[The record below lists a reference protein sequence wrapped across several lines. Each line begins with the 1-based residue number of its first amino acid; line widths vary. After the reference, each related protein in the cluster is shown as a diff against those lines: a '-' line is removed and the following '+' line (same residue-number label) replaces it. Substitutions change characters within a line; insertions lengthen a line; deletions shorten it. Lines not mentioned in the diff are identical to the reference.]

1 MKKNNVLSLIII
13 LIAIFVSSFKISV
26 MAKETNSIAKGMV
39 VIEGN
44 SGDVLYSKNE
54 NLELPMASTTKIVT
68 AIVAIENSSDLGEK
82 FGVSEKA
89 IGIEGTSIYLKS
101 GEKLSLRE
109 LLYGLILA
117 SGNDCAIAI
126 AEHIA
131 GLDNF
136 VGLMNEFASNLG
148 LKHTNFKNPHGLD
161 EDGHYT
167 SAYDLSIMT
176 AYALKN
182 PIFREIVSTER
193 MVIEKNDLYQAR
205 YLKHK
210 NRLLFTDENCIGV
223 KTGFT
228 DNAGRCLVNAHEENG
243 LQIISVV
250 LNCQPMF
257 EECDRLTKLAMSEYM
272 MKEFWNTIQLIF
284 TGIGGWLGY
293 FLGGWDGLLYALIAF
308 VVIDYLTGV
317 MCAIN
322 DKTLSSEVG
331 FKGICRKVLIFLLVG
346 IAHILDVNVIGSGG
360 VLRTAVIFF
369 YISNEGVSLLENA
382 AHLGLPVPEKIK
394 VVLEQLHDR
403 SESKEE

>member
-68 AIVAIENSSDLGEK
+68 AIVAIENSSDLDEK
-82 FGVSEKA
+82 FVVSEKA

-136 VGLMNEFASNLG
+136 VVLMNEFASNLG

-272 MKEFWNTIQLIF
+272 MKEFILPYNFVSNVEIDKSPKTEIGIITI
-284 TGIGGWLGY
+284 
-293 FLGGWDGLLYALIAF
+293 A
-308 VVIDYLTGV
+308 
-317 MCAIN
+317 
-322 DKTLSSEVG
+322 G
-331 FKGICRKVLIFLLVG
+331 FKKPILKSEENEYEVKYILPDRLVAPIELNQGVGSVQVLYKG
-346 IAHILDVNVIGSGG
+346 DVIYQGELITIEDAQNNDMKYLFDNI
-360 VLRTAVIFF
+360 IDKWF
-369 YISNEGVSLLENA
+369 
-382 AHLGLPVPEKIK
+382 
-394 VVLEQLHDR
+394 
-403 SESKEE
+403 

>member
-68 AIVAIENSSDLGEK
+68 AIVAIENSSDLDEK
-82 FGVSEKA
+82 FVVSEKA

-272 MKEFWNTIQLIF
+272 MKEFILPYN
-284 TGIGGWLGY
+284 
-293 FLGGWDGLLYALIAF
+293 F
-308 VVIDYLTGV
+308 VSNVEIDKSS
-317 MCAIN
+317 
-322 DKTLSSEVG
+322 KTEVG
-331 FKGICRKVLIFLLVG
+331 IITIAGFKKPILKSEENEYEVKYILPDRLVAPIELNQGVGSVQVLYKG
-346 IAHILDVNVIGSGG
+346 DVIYQGELITIEDAQNNDMKYLFDNI
-360 VLRTAVIFF
+360 IDKWF
-369 YISNEGVSLLENA
+369 
-382 AHLGLPVPEKIK
+382 
-394 VVLEQLHDR
+394 
-403 SESKEE
+403 

>member
-68 AIVAIENSSDLGEK
+68 AIVAIENSSDLDEK
-82 FGVSEKA
+82 FVVSEKA

-272 MKEFWNTIQLIF
+272 MKEFVLPYNFVSNVEIDKSPKTEIGIITI
-284 TGIGGWLGY
+284 
-293 FLGGWDGLLYALIAF
+293 A
-308 VVIDYLTGV
+308 
-317 MCAIN
+317 
-322 DKTLSSEVG
+322 G
-331 FKGICRKVLIFLLVG
+331 FKKSILKSEENEYEVKYILPDRLVAPIELNQGVGSVQVLYKG
-346 IAHILDVNVIGSGG
+346 DVIYQGELITIEDAQNNDMKYLFDNI
-360 VLRTAVIFF
+360 IDKWF
-369 YISNEGVSLLENA
+369 
-382 AHLGLPVPEKIK
+382 
-394 VVLEQLHDR
+394 
-403 SESKEE
+403 

>member
-13 LIAIFVSSFKISV
+13 LIAIFVSSFRISV

-68 AIVAIENSSDLGEK
+68 AIVAIENSSDLDEK
-82 FGVSEKA
+82 FVVSEKA

-257 EECDRLTKLAMSEYM
+257 EECDRLTKLAMSDYM
-272 MKEFWNTIQLIF
+272 MKEFVLPYNFVSNVEIDNSPKTEIGIITI
-284 TGIGGWLGY
+284 
-293 FLGGWDGLLYALIAF
+293 A
-308 VVIDYLTGV
+308 
-317 MCAIN
+317 
-322 DKTLSSEVG
+322 G
-331 FKGICRKVLIFLLVG
+331 FKKPILKSEENEYEVKYILPDRLVAPIELNQGVGSVQVLYKG
-346 IAHILDVNVIGSGG
+346 DVIYQGELITIEDAQNNDMKYLFDNI
-360 VLRTAVIFF
+360 IDKWF
-369 YISNEGVSLLENA
+369 
-382 AHLGLPVPEKIK
+382 
-394 VVLEQLHDR
+394 
-403 SESKEE
+403 

>member
-68 AIVAIENSSDLGEK
+68 AIVAIENSSDLDEK
-82 FGVSEKA
+82 FVVSEKA

-257 EECDRLTKLAMSEYM
+257 QECDRLTKLAMSEYM
-272 MKEFWNTIQLIF
+272 MKEFILPYN
-284 TGIGGWLGY
+284 
-293 FLGGWDGLLYALIAF
+293 F
-308 VVIDYLTGV
+308 VSNVEIDKSS
-317 MCAIN
+317 
-322 DKTLSSEVG
+322 KTEVG
-331 FKGICRKVLIFLLVG
+331 IITIAGFKKPILKSEENEYEVKYILPDRLVAPIELNQGVGSVQVLYKG
-346 IAHILDVNVIGSGG
+346 DVIYQGELITIEDAQNNDMKYLFDNI
-360 VLRTAVIFF
+360 IDKWF
-369 YISNEGVSLLENA
+369 
-382 AHLGLPVPEKIK
+382 
-394 VVLEQLHDR
+394 
-403 SESKEE
+403 